1 MYTVAV
7 DLFVN
12 CCGQQADSVTVFVTD
27 KNTPYSGC
35 GDMSISSNPTT
46 LVFQCTPPKTGKYIV
61 VEFVSHSSLRLATPR
76 CPLSVRGYHALYCAL
91 VFYFDM

>member
-27 KNTPYSGC
+27 NNTPYSGC

-61 VEFVSHSSLRLATPR
+61 VEFVSHSSPPASNAAVSAFGTWIP
-76 CPLSVRGYHALYCAL
+76 CL
-91 VFYFDM
+91 VLCTGVLF

>member
-1 MYTVAV
+1 MFTVTV

-12 CCGQQADSVTVFVTD
+12 CCDQQTDSVTVFVTD
-27 KNTPYSGC
+27 NNAPYSDC

-61 VEFVSHSSLRLATPR
+61 VEFVSHYSPPASNAAVSTFGTRIP
-76 CPLSVRGYHALYCAL
+76 YL
-91 VFYFDM
+91 VLCTGVLF